1 MLRHIIS
8 VSLAMTVCAILI
20 STKASTL
27 TLKASDLIL
36 TIQPGGELPRRPGD
50 TIEFIFKFPA
60 PSAPVIFKHFGFMGD
75 ANELALVRDKGY
87 TIAEN
92 TVINTAIIVATR
104 IFTVRTPVK
113 DKGPGPGRSDVIAQV
128 IYEQPGPSGTPVRLV
143 ASGASGDVVP
153 VPK

>member
-1 MLRHIIS
+1 
-8 VSLAMTVCAILI
+8 MTACAILI
-20 STKASTL
+20 SAKR
-27 TLKASDLIL
+27 SDVIL

-60 PSAPVIFKHFGFMGD
+60 PSAPVIFKSFGFMGD

-113 DKGPGPGRSDVIAQV
+113 ENDKQPGKSDVIAQV
-128 IYEQPGPSGTPVRLV
+128 VYEQPGPSGTPVRLV

>member
-8 VSLAMTVCAILI
+8 LILAMTACAILI
-20 STKASTL
+20 SAKRSAV
-27 TLKASDLIL
+27 IL

-60 PSAPVIFKHFGFMGD
+60 PSAPVIFKSFDFMGD
-75 ANELALVRDKGY
+75 AYELALVRDKGY
-87 TIAEN
+87 TIAKN

-113 DKGPGPGRSDVIAQV
+113 DKGAGRSDVIAQV
-128 IYEQPGPSGTPVRLV
+128 VYEQPGPSGTPVKLV
-143 ASGASGDVVP
+143 ASGGSGDVVP

>member
-27 TLKASDLIL
+27 PLKASNLTL

-60 PSAPVIFKHFGFMGD
+60 PSAPVIFKNFGFMGD
-75 ANELALVRDKGY
+75 ADELALVRDKGY

-113 DKGPGPGRSDVIAQV
+113 DLPKRGDVIAQV

-143 ASGASGDVVP
+143 ASGSSGDVVP